1 MPRINKISIIIKLKI
16 IIIIIIIITTTL
28 ECQYEVSEI
37 NKYQT
42 GRHKMSHKDER
53 LLFLED
59 IFRQSKE

>member
-1 MPRINKISIIIKLKI
+1 MPRINKISIIIKLK
-16 IIIIIIIITTTL
+16 IIIIIITTTL